1 MSVGGRVA
9 SLLEL
14 GMGFQPEFS
23 GRENIVFNGR
33 FLGLKDHE
41 IRDRMADI
49 TLPDLDGK
57 PVSLRSL
64 EGKKY
69 ILFMWASW

>member
-1 MSVGGRVA
+1 MQHASKGDRPVDQTTLKVG
-9 SLLEL
+9 
-14 GMGFQPEFS
+14 
-23 GRENIVFNGR
+23 
-33 FLGLKDHE
+33 
-41 IRDRMADI
+41 DRMADI